1 MTPTSRRPYF
11 LDLFRIRFPVGAVCS
26 IGHRAAGV
34 ILAVALP
41 ALVYLLDRSLAGPQ
55 QYAAVVAWL
64 RSVPGK
70 ALVVLLAWAFG
81 HHVLAG
87 VRHMLKDV
95 DVGSSLAMA
104 RRSAWLALAGGGVIA
119 LAAVML
125 VLRA

>member
-26 IGHRAAGV
+26 FGHRVAGV

-64 RSVPGK
+64 HSVSGK
-70 ALVVLLAWAFG
+70 AMLVLLAWALG

-95 DVGSSLAMA
+95 DVGSSLTVA
-104 RRSAWLALAGGGVIA
+104 RRSAWLALAGGGAIA
-119 LAAVML
+119 LATVAL